1 MKIPVIF
8 MKLKRLLFIT
18 VGLFF
23 LVLGIL
29 GYILP
34 GLPGTIWLIL
44 SATFFIRSSERLY
57 NFVVQNRL
65 FGHQIK
71 EFLETGQMPIKAKF
85 WAVISMWIFSIISL
99 FAPYDWPFKILVIL
113 LAIIGTIYV
122 ISRPSKKS

>member
-1 MKIPVIF
+1 

-71 EFLETGQMPIKAKF
+71 EFLETGQMPIKAKL

-99 FAPYDWPFKILVIL
+99 LAPYDWPFKILVIL

>member
-1 MKIPVIF
+1 MKISVIF
-8 MKLKRLLFIT
+8 TKLRRIIFII

-34 GLPGTIWLIL
+34 GWPGTIWLIL
-44 SATFFIRSSERLY
+44 SATFFLRSSEKLY

-65 FGHQIK
+65 FGHQIR

-85 WAVISMWIFSIISL
+85 WAVISMWVFSIISM
-99 FAPYDWPFKILVIL
+99 FAPYDWLFKIPVIL
-113 LAIIGTIYV
+113 LTITGTIYV